1 MTINLADNDPR
12 ISYSV
17 AQGVTQTSF
26 AVPFE
31 FFADADL
38 NVYVDGTLK
47 TLTTDYTVTGGDGS
61 TGTVSISVTGATGG
75 STVVIT
81 RDIALE
87 RTTDFPTSGPFD
99 VVSLN
104 SELDKQIAMI
114 ADLQDKADR
123 ALQVEDYDTE
133 VSFKLPLAN
142 DRKGKT
148 LAFNE
153 TTGAVE
159 AGPSIADVQTVSA
172 ASADIATL
180 ADIEDGTDATDA
192 IQTVAGISSNVT
204 TVAGIAA
211 NVTTVAG
218 NTSNI
223 NAVAADAT
231 DIGTVAT
238 NIASVNTVAGNISEV
253 IAVAN
258 DLNEAVSEVET
269 VANDLNEAVSEIET
283 VAASISNVDAVG
295 TNIANVNTVAGID
308 SNVTTVAGI
317 SANVTTVAGIS
328 GNVTTVAGISS
339 DVTTVAADGTDI
351 GTVATNIAN
360 VNSVAGNATNINNVA
375 GNATNINTVAGI
387 SADISTVAGDSAD
400 IQAVAAD
407 ATDIGTVSTNIA
419 NVNAV
424 GGSIANVNT
433 TAANI
438 AGINSFAER
447 YRVGATDP
455 TTSLDEGDLFF
466 NTTDNTYKF
475 YDGTSWQPV
484 NVTGIGSVLDDATPQ
499 LGGNL
504 DLNSNDITGTGD
516 INITGTITADGLTV
530 DGVTKIGFTSAPTW
544 DTNSYLWSESGVGLN
559 VDGYRLKVNTGSSR
573 TQRMRIDTNGDI
585 SFYDSTGVSQG
596 FFWDADQQRLGL
608 GETSPNA
615 GADVRSAHTGTN
627 FYGQAFLAST
637 DSQAANKGGVL
648 SLGGTYTGTTQTFF
662 GAIGGFKEDSIDGNY
677 GGYLTFATRPNGGSN
692 TERLRITSDGNVGIG
707 TTSPATALDV
717 TGTVTV
723 DGVLNNNKS
732 EFFAS
737 ESALVSTGSTAKVYA
752 TNSTF
757 DGVNGSLVLQS
768 RPTSGADVYIATG
781 ATPKK
786 VAKFDDGGDISFY
799 DSTGVTQGFF
809 WDADQQRLGLGTSSP
824 SNALTLNSAAGGA
837 SGLRITSTEG
847 SGFRIRAESA
857 TTTMLN
863 VDSGESML
871 FGTGGTERMRIDN
884 SGNVGIGK
892 TPSTALDV
900 NGTVTATAFVG
911 DGSGLS
917 NVGGNPPS
925 IQVFTSSGTWTKP
938 SGCKTIKVTV
948 VGGGG
953 GGGGARGL
961 DGTSNAAG
969 GGGGAGGSA
978 IEYIDVTAVSS
989 VSVTVGSGGAGG
1001 LGTSSGSAGGTSSF
1015 GAYCTGN
1022 GGGGGDGI
1030 ATGTNHVAYGG
1041 SGGSSSGGDVNAK
1054 GGNGHAGQLYEGDVP
1069 ASGAG
1074 GVSLFGGGGDR
1085 ALSSSNGSAG
1095 SNGGGGSGAANRNST
1110 TERTGGTGGNGIVVV
1125 EEYY

>member
-192 IQTVAGISSNVT
+192 IQTVASISANVT

-211 NVTTVAG
+211 NVSTVAG

-328 GNVTTVAGISS
+328 GNVTTVAGISA

-499 LGGNL
+499 LGG
-504 DLNSNDITGTGD
+504 DLNTNGNDINFGDNDKAIFGDGDLQIYHDGFNSYIKENGTGALNILGQGQ
-516 INITGTITADGLTV
+516 INLLN
-530 DGVTKIGFTSAPTW
+530 SAGDETLAQFV
-544 DTNSYLWSESGVGLN
+544 TNSAVTLYHNNAPKLATTNGGVNVTGNMVADDVYIATSLRHEGDSDTYLYFPSAGNTIGLVTGGSE
-559 VDGYRLKVNTGSSR
+559 
-573 TQRMRIDTNGDI
+573 RMRIDSVGNVGIGTSSPSVALHVKGANNPII
-585 SFYDSTGVSQG
+585 SQSTSTGG
-596 FFWDADQQRLGL
+596 G
-608 GETSPNA
+608 PNSLKFI
-615 GADVRSAHTGTN
+615 DS
-627 FYGQAFLAST
+627 AST
-637 DSQAANKGGVL
+637 DLGYVGYGAANK
-648 SLGGTYTGTTQTFF
+648 SLYLVNFSADPIIFYNSSEKMRIDSSGNVGIGTASVDEKLDVNGNVKFTGTGRIIKFDKN
-662 GAIGGFKEDSIDGNY
+662 GSGEDNAIYYDNSTASNNLFIGRDSSNIAFR
-677 GGYLTFATRPNGGSN
+677 TGGS
-692 TERLRITSDGNVGIG
+692 ERLRIDSVGNVGIGTSSPSAPIHLKTSGSAELRLEQNGAGYGTIKSSDFGILYLDADAGNTVASSSMRFRVDGSEAMRINSSGNVGIG
-707 TTSPATALDV
+707 TTS
-717 TGTVTV
+717 
-723 DGVLNNNKS
+723 
-732 EFFAS
+732 
-737 ESALVSTGSTAKVYA
+737 
-752 TNSTF
+752 
-757 DGVNGSLVLQS
+757 
-768 RPTSGADVYIATG
+768 
-781 ATPKK
+781 
-786 VAKFDDGGDISFY
+786 
-799 DSTGVTQGFF
+799 
-809 WDADQQRLGLGTSSP
+809 
-824 SNALTLNSAAGGA
+824 
-837 SGLRITSTEG
+837 
-847 SGFRIRAESA
+847 
-857 TTTMLN
+857 
-863 VDSGESML
+863 
-871 FGTGGTERMRIDN
+871 
-884 SGNVGIGK
+884 
-892 TPSTALDV
+892 PSTALDV

-917 NVGGNPPS
+917 NVGNPPS

-953 GGGGARGL
+953 GGGGATGQ
-961 DGTSNAAG
+961 DSDCNVAAG
-969 GGGGAGGSA
+969 GGGGGGCA
-978 IEYIDVTAVSS
+978 IEYIDVSAESS
-989 VSVTVGSGGAGG
+989 VSVTVGAGGAGG
-1001 LGTSSGSAGGTSSF
+1001 TGGTNDGSTGGTSSF
-1015 GAYCTGN
+1015 GAYCSATG
-1022 GGGGGDGI
+1022 GAGGD
-1030 ATGTNHVAYGG
+1030 ALQTGGNDTTYGGDSGVG
-1041 SGGSSSGGDVNAK
+1041 SGGDINAEGGVGGNSDLITNNYTISGSGGN
-1054 GGNGHAGQLYEGDVP
+1054 
-1069 ASGAG
+1069 SF
-1074 GVSLFGGGGDR
+1074 FGGGARGVTR
-1085 ALSSSNGSAG
+1085 TTNGTTAG
-1095 SNGGGGSGAANRNST
+1095 NAGTLGGGGSGAVVRNST
-1110 TERTGGTGGNGIVVV
+1110 GSDTAGGAGGAGIVVV

>member
-192 IQTVAGISSNVT
+192 IQTVASISANVT

-211 NVTTVAG
+211 NVSTVAG

-328 GNVTTVAGISS
+328 GNVTTVAGISA

-499 LGGNL
+499 LGGDL
-504 DLNSNDITGTGD
+504 DTNGNDITFGDNDKAIFGAGSDLQIYHDGFNSYIKENGTGALNILGQGQ
-516 INITGTITADGLTV
+516 INLLN
-530 DGVTKIGFTSAPTW
+530 SAGDETLAQFV
-544 DTNSYLWSESGVGLN
+544 TNSAVTLYHNNAPKLATTNGGVNVTGNMVADDVYIATSLRHEGDSDTYLYFPSAGNTIGLVTGGSE
-559 VDGYRLKVNTGSSR
+559 
-573 TQRMRIDTNGDI
+573 RMRIDSVGNVGIGTSSPSVALHVKGANNPII
-585 SFYDSTGVSQG
+585 SQSTSTGG
-596 FFWDADQQRLGL
+596 G
-608 GETSPNA
+608 PNSLKFI
-615 GADVRSAHTGTN
+615 DS
-627 FYGQAFLAST
+627 AST
-637 DSQAANKGGVL
+637 DLGYVGYGAANK
-648 SLGGTYTGTTQTFF
+648 SLYLVNFSADPIIFYNSSEKMRIDSSGNVGIGTASVDEKLDVNGNVKFTGTGRIIKFDKN
-662 GAIGGFKEDSIDGNY
+662 GSGEDNAIYYDNSTASNNLFIGRDSSNIAFR
-677 GGYLTFATRPNGGSN
+677 TGGS
-692 TERLRITSDGNVGIG
+692 ERLRIDSVGNVGIGTSSPSAPIHLKTSGSAELRLEQNGAGYGTIKSSDFGILYLDADAGNTVASSSMRFRVDGSEAMRINSSGNVGIG
-707 TTSPATALDV
+707 TTS
-717 TGTVTV
+717 
-723 DGVLNNNKS
+723 
-732 EFFAS
+732 
-737 ESALVSTGSTAKVYA
+737 
-752 TNSTF
+752 
-757 DGVNGSLVLQS
+757 
-768 RPTSGADVYIATG
+768 
-781 ATPKK
+781 
-786 VAKFDDGGDISFY
+786 
-799 DSTGVTQGFF
+799 
-809 WDADQQRLGLGTSSP
+809 
-824 SNALTLNSAAGGA
+824 
-837 SGLRITSTEG
+837 
-847 SGFRIRAESA
+847 
-857 TTTMLN
+857 
-863 VDSGESML
+863 
-871 FGTGGTERMRIDN
+871 
-884 SGNVGIGK
+884 
-892 TPSTALDV
+892 PSTALDV

-917 NVGGNPPS
+917 NVGNPPS

-953 GGGGARGL
+953 GGGGATGQ
-961 DGTSNAAG
+961 DSDCNVAAG
-969 GGGGAGGSA
+969 GGGGGGCA
-978 IEYIDVTAVSS
+978 IEYIDVSAESS
-989 VSVTVGSGGAGG
+989 VSVTVGAGGAGG
-1001 LGTSSGSAGGTSSF
+1001 TGGTNDGSTGGTSSF
-1015 GAYCTGN
+1015 GAYCSATG
-1022 GGGGGDGI
+1022 GAGGD
-1030 ATGTNHVAYGG
+1030 ALQTGGNDTTYGGDSGVG
-1041 SGGSSSGGDVNAK
+1041 SGGDINAEGGVGGNSDLITNNYTISGSGGN
-1054 GGNGHAGQLYEGDVP
+1054 
-1069 ASGAG
+1069 SF
-1074 GVSLFGGGGDR
+1074 FGGGARGVTR
-1085 ALSSSNGSAG
+1085 TTNGTTAG
-1095 SNGGGGSGAANRNST
+1095 NAGTLGGGGSGGVVRNASGSAAA
-1110 TERTGGTGGNGIVVV
+1110 GGAGGNGIVVV